1 VRKSESMGTAGAGL
15 RQVAERAGI
24 SVATASAILSS
35 SRSNTRFSAGTRE
48 RVLNAAQELRYQPN
62 ALARALTGQPTRTI
76 GVLFGLERASVAV
89 ASPYV
94 FTVLQGIVA
103 AAAEARYNV
112 TLFTEPWHG
121 ASVSA
126 GAVRDGRTDGIIVI
140 APTSDSDILSY
151 LAEFEI
157 PVVSITSP
165 VEEGL
170 APSVDIDNVAGA
182 RMATEYLVSLGHRRI
197 AHLTGDY
204 ILRSGVERRDS
215 FLSTMAQAGL
225 PVPPPY
231 LVPGLYTFQSG
242 FEGGLHLLSLP
253 IPPTAIFA
261 ASDNIAQGLF
271 AAARQM
277 KVAVP
282 DQLSII
288 GFDDLPDSLMMEPPL
303 TTIRQP
309 LVEIGEEAA
318 RLLLRRVRKE
328 TVLLK
333 PNLFP
338 PTLVVRASTA
348 PPLSEERS

>member
-1 VRKSESMGTAGAGL
+1 MRKSENAGTGGAGL

-35 SRSNTRFSAGTRE
+35 SRSNTRFSVGTRE
-48 RVLNAAQELRYQPN
+48 RVLNAAKELSYQPN

-126 GAVRDGRTDGIIVI
+126 GAVRDGRTDGIVVI
-140 APTSDSDILSY
+140 APTSDSDIVSY
-151 LAEFEI
+151 LAEFQI
-157 PVVSITSP
+157 PVVSITAP
-165 VEEGL
+165 LQEGL
-170 APSVDIDNVAGA
+170 APSVDVDNVTGA
-182 RMATEYLVSLGHRRI
+182 RMATEYLLSLGHQRI

-204 ILRSGVERRDS
+204 ILRSGIERRDS
-215 FLSTMAQAGL
+215 FLATMKKAGV
-225 PVPPPY
+225 PVPPEY

-253 IPPTAIFA
+253 NPPTAVFA

-271 AAARQM
+271 AAARQ
-277 KVAVP
+277 KNTAVP
-282 DQLSII
+282 DKISII
-288 GFDDLPDSLMMEPPL
+288 GFDDLPDSSLMEPPL
-303 TTIRQP
+303 TTIQQP
-309 LVEIGEEAA
+309 LIKIGEEAA
-318 RLLLRRVRKE
+318 RLLLQRVKRE
-328 TVLLK
+328 TVPLK
-333 PNLFP
+333 ANLFA

-348 PPLSEERS
+348 PFRESRS